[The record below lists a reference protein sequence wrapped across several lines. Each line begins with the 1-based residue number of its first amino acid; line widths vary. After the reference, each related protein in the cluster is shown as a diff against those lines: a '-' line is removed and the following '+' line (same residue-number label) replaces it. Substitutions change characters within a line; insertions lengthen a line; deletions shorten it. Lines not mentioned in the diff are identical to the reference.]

1 MKKFKFAIIIVLVI
15 SALTSCSLFVKGD
28 ADMTEVKMT
37 ATIISIGEKL
47 EVEVTESESGVL
59 GPFWII
65 TGIET
70 KVYDSN
76 GHRVPLSSL
85 KVGDTVEITYGGQMM
100 MSFPPQVVAKKI
112 QIK

>member
-1 MKKFKFAIIIVLVI
+1 MKRIKFAIIIALVL
-15 SALTSCSLFVKGD
+15 STLTSCSLFVKGD
-28 ADMTEVKMT
+28 ADMTDVKMT
-37 ATIISIGEKL
+37 ATVTAIGDRL
-47 EVEVTESESGVL
+47 EVEVTESENGAL